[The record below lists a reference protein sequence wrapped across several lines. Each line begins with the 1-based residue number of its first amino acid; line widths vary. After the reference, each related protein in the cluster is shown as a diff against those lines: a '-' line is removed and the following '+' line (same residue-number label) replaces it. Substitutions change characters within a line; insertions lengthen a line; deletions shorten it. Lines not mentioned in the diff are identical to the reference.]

1 MAILQDWARLARAAA
16 LVVVPIFMSVPM
28 AFLAGCSHPAEL
40 LPDDVQGYV
49 PQGKDG
55 LYTPENLFDLLNGGA
70 EVYRSFNVRLVVNRR
85 YGKPDAPDIM
95 VDLFDMASSADAFGA
110 YHHDMREG
118 ETADVGHESERMGS
132 ALFFWKDRYYVSI
145 LAMRETQETER
156 AVLALGRAIAAN
168 IPNPGVKPEILS
180 WLPREGLQPTQI
192 TYFHDWAYLN
202 TRFHLGDDN
211 LLELDRET
219 EGVLARYRSAA
230 GSSFL
235 LMLTRYPSDGRA
247 GPALARFLGG
257 YLPGADRPGVARR
270 PDGKWAAA
278 RSSGDLVVVVLDADN
293 RPDIEQLV
301 AGVNEA
307 RTRQEGS
314 RDG

>member
-1 MAILQDWARLARAAA
+1 
-16 LVVVPIFMSVPM
+16 MSVPM
-28 AFLAGCSHPAEL
+28 AFLAGCSHPAGL
-40 LPDDVQGYV
+40 LPDDVRGYV
-49 PQGKDG
+49 PQGQDG

-85 YGKPDAPDIM
+85 YGKPDSPDIM

-132 ALFFWKDRYYVSI
+132 ALFFWKDRFYVSI
-145 LAMRETQETER
+145 LAMRETPETER
-156 AVLALGRAIAAN
+156 AVLALGRAIAAS
-168 IPNPGVKPEILS
+168 IPDPGVKPEILN
-180 WLPREGLQPTQI
+180 WLPREGLQPAQI

-202 TRFHLGDDN
+202 TRFYLGDEN
-211 LLELDRET
+211 LLELDGET
-219 EGVLARYRSAA
+219 EGVLARYRNAA
-230 GSSFL
+230 NSSFL
-235 LMLTRYPSDGRA
+235 LMLIRYPSDGRA
-247 GPALARFLGG
+247 GTALARFLGG
-257 YLPGADRPGVARR
+257 YLPGADPPGVARR
-270 PDGKWAAA
+270 PDGKWTAA